1 MDAQTNAPTTLVH
14 RRAKAKAAA
23 DAATPADILASVQ
36 PVATAAE
43 AECAAAAAPSARV
56 TQESRKVTAD
66 DTSLG
71 HNDTGAT
78 DCVAVVSS
86 WEPVVT
92 QMTTIVALGIAIPI
106 LYKQKKAFSMW
117 LLYTLYINGAL
128 AKYVVPN
135 VQIFLG
141 GISVKDIPNLCVLA
155 LVILGYCVSDMVSTV
170 AKAASE
176 EGLDCGVRSYS
187 GIVLRIKHAHEATVT
202 AIPLLATAVLLSA
215 QMGVAQTTRAQ
226 LSHSPILVHT
236 ADLITKTLPQPN
248 QILGVRSGHACTA
261 VRVHGGR
268 VRVHGRGDARRVSE
282 RVPAAALLCGR
293 ARLRKDDAVWLV
305 VPRFMRRSQIAD
317 ESSNLPLGGLDH
329 EFAALRRY
337 IDVVKGGL
345 VCKVVTVTNDANDEN
360 LGLATRLMKASRAV
374 HLEVT
379 KDERT
384 VADANGELPV
394 CFAAACLIWK
404 MAGGSYDDASDDFMD
419 DEGGVDGLLAKAA

>member
-43 AECAAAAAPSARV
+43 AECATAAAPSARV
-56 TQESRKVTAD
+56 TRESRKVTAD

-71 HNDTGAT
+71 HNDAGAT
-78 DCVAVVSS
+78 DCAAVVSS

-106 LYKQKKAFSMW
+106 LYTFSMW

-176 EGLDCGVRSYS
+176 EGLDCG
-187 GIVLRIKHAHEATVT
+187 
-202 AIPLLATAVLLSA
+202 
-215 QMGVAQTTRAQ
+215 
-226 LSHSPILVHT
+226 
-236 ADLITKTLPQPN
+236 
-248 QILGVRSGHACTA
+248 
-261 VRVHGGR
+261 
-268 VRVHGRGDARRVSE
+268 
-282 RVPAAALLCGR
+282 
-293 ARLRKDDAVWLV
+293 
-305 VPRFMRRSQIAD
+305 
-317 ESSNLPLGGLDH
+317 
-329 EFAALRRY
+329 
-337 IDVVKGGL
+337 
-345 VCKVVTVTNDANDEN
+345 
-360 LGLATRLMKASRAV
+360 
-374 HLEVT
+374 
-379 KDERT
+379 
-384 VADANGELPV
+384 
-394 CFAAACLIWK
+394 
-404 MAGGSYDDASDDFMD
+404 
-419 DEGGVDGLLAKAA
+419 